1 MNNSSKK
8 TNRISY
14 LLNIKLVKNIKKGL
28 KKYTSNDMKNDL
40 KEIRS
45 YLKERGLYE
54 EAELTYRVQNRL
66 ASLDVYK
73 DFILDTLYTIIKK
86 VERISEKEKVMALRE
101 IVQYKDFVKNV
112 TRKISDK
119 VQGEQI
125 EKYDVV
131 YVPTQGGFHYSVVHD
146 VLDNGTAVCYPITTA
161 SGHDIRM
168 LGNKWHI
175 LRDCGCPEFNG
186 CKLTSA
192 AALVDLGRA
201 SFSKKT
207 HISNYSEIEMALTT
221 F

>member
-1 MNNSSKK
+1 MNNSTKQ

-28 KKYTSNDMKNDL
+28 EKYTINDMKKVL

-54 EAELTYRVQNRL
+54 EAELTYHVQGRL
-66 ASLDVYK
+66 ARLDVYK
-73 DFILDTLYTIIKK
+73 EYVLNTLFTIRTTIQ
-86 VERISEKEKVMALRE
+86 RISEKERVMALRE

-112 TRKISDK
+112 MHKIRDK

-131 YVPTQGGFHYSVVHD
+131 YVPTQGGFHYSVVYD
-146 VLDNGTAVCYPITTA
+146 ILDNDTVICYPITTA
-161 SGHDIRM
+161 SGRDIRM
-168 LGNKWHI
+168 LGNKWHT
-175 LRDCGCPEFNG
+175 LQDCGCSKFNG

-192 AALVDLGRA
+192 AAYVDLGRA
-201 SFSKKT
+201 SYSKIA
-207 HISNYSEIEMALTT
+207 HISNSSEIEMALTN